1 MRCNWTDG
9 QKCKLPYGRAVRM
22 LEKGVTQPVSGIN
35 GIRICYLGD
44 KRPVQNKNKMIR
56 IIRLTPLMG

>member
-1 MRCNWTDG
+1 
-9 QKCKLPYGRAVRM
+9 M
-22 LEKGVTQPVSGIN
+22 LEKGVTQPVSGIS

-44 KRPVQNKNKMIR
+44 RRPVQNKNKMIR